1 MGLRDALIDITER
14 NGSIG
19 GLCKFGRICVSLD
32 IETQDALK
40 AAMISSASIME
51 ITRALND
58 DGIKIRREFGGQK
71 RQCFTNPNADCCL
84 KNSLNEAKKDTK

>member
-40 AAMISSASIME
+40 AIME

-58 DGIKIRREFGGQK
+58 DGIKIRREFVGQK